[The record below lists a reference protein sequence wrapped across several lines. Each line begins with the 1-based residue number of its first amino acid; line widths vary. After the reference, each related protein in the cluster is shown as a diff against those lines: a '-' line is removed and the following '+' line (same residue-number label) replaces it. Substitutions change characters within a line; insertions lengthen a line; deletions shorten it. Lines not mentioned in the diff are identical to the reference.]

1 MNKPR
6 GSELKTHLLQQIL
19 KAPGNEV
26 WTQRLF
32 GPRQPLSNR

>member
-1 MNKPR
+1 MKKPR

-26 WTQRLF
+26 WTASDFTALARL
-32 GPRQPLSNR
+32 